1 MNSGTCS
8 QISSSCICKGNPQY
22 LQKYQQH
29 MISCCRV
36 WNSNPGH
43 IGGKQISTQSQH
55 SEHTIGYKSLYS
67 SIILQSLSALGNTK
81 YHRIRYIHFKVK
93 QNKNES
99 KD

>member
-1 MNSGTCS
+1 MNYGTCS

-43 IGGKQISTQSQH
+43 IGGKQISTQSHH

-67 SIILQSLSALGNTK
+67 SIILQSLSALGNTQ
-81 YHRIRYIHFKVK
+81 VP
-93 QNKNES
+93 QN
-99 KD
+99 